1 MKTISDKQLAA
12 NRANAQ
18 RSTGPRTAE
27 GKARC
32 AQNRTTHALTGAH
45 AILPG
50 EDPAAFERLKTA
62 LLDEYQPQTETE
74 AHLVD
79 EMAHNQWKLR
89 RAESMENRALV
100 RSFEL
105 DGGGSGNEPLFT
117 DEVARLSRYLAS
129 IRRAWS
135 NAHSRLRQVQTDRRR
150 AEAEQLSLA
159 LDLAADAADE
169 AAAAVSLNPEAP
181 TADSDPFFPPN
192 PESPVVVAPSPVQAD
207 TGVIN
212 QPESPEPLTGTMEVR
227 PNS

>member
-50 EDPAAFERLKTA
+50 EDPAAFERLKSA

-89 RAESMENRALV
+89 RAEAMENRALA
-100 RSFEL
+100 RSCEL
-105 DGGGSGNEPLFT
+105 DTGSGGNEPLFT

-135 NAHSRLRQVQTDRRR
+135 NAHSRLRLVQNDRRR

-159 LDLAADAADE
+159 LDLAADE
-169 AAAAVSLNPEAP
+169 AAAAASSLDPEAP
-181 TADSDPFFPPN
+181 TADSDPFFPPS
-192 PESPVVVAPSPVQAD
+192 PESPILVAPSPEQAD
-207 TGVIN
+207 TGVLN
-212 QPESPEPLTGTMEVR
+212 QTAQPEPLTGTMEVQ